1 MRYILVIFLL
11 FTGFFI
17 LSAEDVELQDAFSSY
32 QPIYFVIGMGDYVK
46 TRILDESSNVGESLE
61 TRQWVKLSYS
71 MKYQFFYQYNTGL
84 FLGFTQTMFW
94 DIFNESSPLSELN
107 YNPDFFWRLQSGY
120 NFLQNTDTG
129 IFDYLQMGV
138 EHKSNGLAGTESRGY
153 DRAYGQLQ
161 LKVGDTFSL
170 ALNAK
175 YFMFYQD
182 FMPDWYISEI
192 DDLAEYRSN
201 WEFCLQVHLNT
212 KWAFFIPNYVILE
225 VGPGGGFNQF
235 DFSKGYQ
242 QIHIVFGDVFGGVH
256 PYLQLWNGY
265 GEGLINYD
273 ETTLSIRAGIM
284 LR

>member
-1 MRYILVIFLL
+1 
-11 FTGFFI
+11 
-17 LSAEDVELQDAFSSY
+17 
-32 QPIYFVIGMGDYVK
+32 
-46 TRILDESSNVGESLE
+46 
-61 TRQWVKLSYS
+61 
-71 MKYQFFYQYNTGL
+71 
-84 FLGFTQTMFW
+84 
-94 DIFNESSPLSELN
+94 
-107 YNPDFFWRLQSGY
+107 
-120 NFLQNTDTG
+120 
-129 IFDYLQMGV
+129 
-138 EHKSNGLAGTESRGY
+138 
-153 DRAYGQLQ
+153 
-161 LKVGDTFSL
+161 
-170 ALNAK
+170 
-175 YFMFYQD
+175 MFYQD

-201 WEFCLQVHLNT
+201 WEFSLQVHLNT